1 MPQFDTF
8 RDFLDKAVLDIG
20 KRLAQIELFPSED
33 DQRFDKN
40 PDALY
45 LSTDFKINPPSNLLL
60 QGDASLFEEIA
71 KKMKRSAP
79 EDLEETME
87 YMKEFFNIL
96 YGNAISTYNRNTKN
110 SVCLGLSEWLQSLPN
125 MNDYPYAS
133 APKCFYRSA
142 VGCMRI
148 FCVPQNNN

>member
-20 KRLAQIELFPSED
+20 KRLAQIELLPSED

-40 PDALY
+40 PEALY
-45 LSTDFKINPPSNLLL
+45 LSTDFKINPPANLLL
-60 QGDASLFEEIA
+60 QGDPSLFEEIA

-87 YMKEFFNIL
+87 YMKEFFNII
-96 YGNAISTYNRNTKN
+96 YGNAISTYNRNTN
-110 SVCLGLSEWLQSLPN
+110 HSVCLGLSEWLQSLPN
-125 MNDYPYAS
+125 MSEYSYS
-133 APKCFYRSA
+133 HAPKCFYRST

-148 FCVPQNNN
+148 FCVPQKNK